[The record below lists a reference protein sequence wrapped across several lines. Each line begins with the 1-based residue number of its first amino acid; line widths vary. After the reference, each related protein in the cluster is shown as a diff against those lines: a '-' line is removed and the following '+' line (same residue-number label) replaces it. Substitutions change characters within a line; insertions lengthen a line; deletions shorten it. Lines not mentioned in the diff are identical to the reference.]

1 MMKSD
6 PRMIDELKPNQVFV
20 FGSNESGFHGAG
32 AAGTAFYDSHR
43 NNGWRNDDFFQR
55 AMKAPVGSQDRI
67 GRWSVFGVGRGLQR
81 GREGQSWGIVTIKRP
96 GQMRSTSRREI
107 YDQLVELVE
116 YANLHP
122 ELEFLITPL
131 AEGYA
136 GYDREEMKAVW
147 LLLELE
153 TGIPHNFTF
162 VGRDWNGD

>member
-1 MMKSD
+1 MQFKSD
-6 PRMIDELKPNQVFV
+6 PNLVTELKPNQVFV
-20 FGSNESGFHGAG
+20 FGSNEAGAHTGG
-32 AAGTAFYDSHR
+32 AAGVAFWLDTHLPLHKPLK
-43 NNGWRNDDFFQR
+43 NE
-55 AMKAPVGSQDRI
+55 I
-67 GRWSVFGVGRGLQR
+67 GKWSVFGVGRGLQR
-81 GREGQSWGIVTIKRP
+81 GYEGQSWGIVTIKRP

-153 TGIPHNFTF
+153 TGIPDNFTF